1 MRQSCTPNPWQSGLW
16 FFCPISDGNMT
27 ESYFERL
34 LTSLCK
40 KGKLISSLWRSGSQP
55 AHPSLLLHI
64 APSKIKLLRQP
75 LESQA
80 LDVGTDRCLGDYWLI
95 LLCRF
100 FLSLCPEAI
109 GWRQRKDTS
118 WHIVAVSWGFYT
130 FVLCPQSLLCNLL
143 RS

>member
-1 MRQSCTPNPWQSGLW
+1 MALGEVPFLGLSFSTCKDETVVLLALDSLACG
-16 FFCPISDGNMT
+16 FFCPITDGNMT

-34 LTSLCK
+34 LTSLYK

-55 AHPSLLLHI
+55 VHPSLLLHI

-80 LDVGTDRCLGDYWLI
+80 LDVGTDRCLGDYRLI

-100 FLSLCPEAI
+100 FS
-109 GWRQRKDTS
+109 
-118 WHIVAVSWGFYT
+118 
-130 FVLCPQSLLCNLL
+130 
-143 RS
+143 